1 MKKTL
6 IAMATLSTIIT
17 AQAGAIYSGVTSSSK
32 VIEDGGAILVDN
44 RTRIKVYPEIK
55 VSDSLRGSGIN
66 VVESGNPNNTVTQE
80 VTTIETVTTERIEQV
95 VQSPNSE
102 QEFVKRSGEIT
113 TETAKEG
120 YTAAKTE
127 KVYTKTFLGIPYA
140 PINVVVE
147 PAKPIFFGH
156 MYYNNLTCSNGY
168 NNGKIELYSHDTT
181 SIIPVV
187 FCPNDKEAKIELKI
201 QTLSEDSNKAVI
213 LLGGQKISVEK
224 GYTSI
229 YNLRYDDHNVV
240 NMEFI
245 YVQDEHPVRY

>member
-6 IAMATLSTIIT
+6 IAMATLSTILT
-17 AQAGAIYSGVTSSSK
+17 AQAGAIYSGVTSSSQ

-44 RTRIKVYPEIK
+44 RTRIKIYPEIK
-55 VSDSLRGSGIN
+55 VSDSLRGSGID
-66 VVESGNPNNTVTQE
+66 VVESNNSNK
-80 VTTIETVTTERIEQV
+80 TTEVRTVETITEHTEQV
-95 VQSPNSE
+95 VQSPSNSE
-102 QEFVKRSGEIT
+102 QDFVKRSGEIT
-113 TETAKEG
+113 TETAKDG

-156 MYYNNLTCSNGY
+156 MYYNNLTCSHGY

-181 SIIPVV
+181 SIIPVI

-201 QTLSEDSNKAVI
+201 QTLSEDLNKAVI
-213 LLGGQKISVEK
+213 LLGGQKINVEK